1 MGVDIQPGCSPMS
14 SREAKYSVV
23 IIRDGELIASY
34 EDVPLYKLLR
44 LVIEYHVDVIAV
56 DNVFELVSSLDELD
70 KLVELIPYNCRI
82 VQVTRQGS
90 EFTSVRE
97 ISKELFK
104 ERVELTPLNTA
115 YLNAIA
121 ALKGYGSEIQV
132 FTDKTRIVITK
143 GRSVSQGGM
152 SQERYKRSINAGIL
166 QATKEIKKILDDNN
180 FEYDMMVKKT
190 RGGLEKSVFI
200 VYAPRER
207 LHGLVK
213 PIRYKN
219 VKIIVKPFKQSHR
232 VLSNTSTKPLIM
244 GIDPGM
250 TIGVALVD
258 LDGNPVFAKSWRTV
272 DRYEIVSTVS
282 SYGKI
287 LIVATD
293 VSNPPELVR
302 KIASLLGAII
312 YSPDHDI
319 SITEKNEVIHE
330 VRTTHGFEI
339 EDSHTRDALAAA
351 LKAYGHYK
359 NTILEVKSKIKHIDG
374 VDVYQVISEIIKGRT
389 LSDVLE
395 EIYKKRMQ
403 KSPSTIIHDE
413 KTFAKQEAVEKPIY
427 KERIRV
433 LEAMVNKLSKE
444 LEEKEDLLRI
454 LEVEIRL
461 LKNRKTFDE
470 EYERKISVLEENIAY
485 LKRKLEESR
494 VRINDLEEERK
505 RLMEIILKI
514 GEGEYILIPKINE
527 SGKSVLSEVD
537 REKIRK
543 TKCVYTPS
551 IEHLSPELVELIKTI
566 KGYIVTSGD
575 STVDYKTIR
584 VPIINAQVILDLG
597 EHVVVNKDVEKQSS
611 MIWKDIDQL
620 NYLETRAKIRRLI
633 EEYQKSRGILK

>member
-1 MGVDIQPGCSPMS
+1 MS

-90 EFTSVRE
+90 EFTSIRE

-166 QATKEIKKILDDNN
+166 QATKEVKKILDDNN

-413 KTFAKQEAVEKPIY
+413 KTYAKQEAVEKPIY

>member
-90 EFTSVRE
+90 EFTSIRE

-166 QATKEIKKILDDNN
+166 QATKEVKKILDDNN

-395 EIYKKRMQ
+395 EIYKKRIQ
-403 KSPSTIIHDE
+403 KSPSTITHDE
-413 KTFAKQEAVEKPIY
+413 KTYAKQEAVEKPIY

>member
-1 MGVDIQPGCSPMS
+1 MS

-104 ERVELTPLNTA
+104 ERVKLTPLNTA

-359 NTILEVKSKIKHIDG
+359 NAILEVKSKIKHIDG